1 MDKDHMTV
9 EYLKIYFASHPDKV
23 PEDADK
29 AFELFQKLHRKY
41 KGKFLSDMKQRSEK
55 FVDKF
60 FDDSDKKK
68 YY

>member
-1 MDKDHMTV
+1 MDKDLMTV
-9 EYLKIYFASHPDKV
+9 EYLKIYFSTHPEKV
-23 PEDADK
+23 PDDADK
-29 AFELFQKLHRKY
+29 AFELFQKLHKKY

-60 FDDSDKKK
+60 FDESDKKK